1 MGILIDKNTRVVI
14 QGITGKEGSKA
25 TREML
30 DYGTVISCGVTPGK
44 SGSTVEGL
52 PVFDG
57 VKEAIEYDPRIN
69 TSVIYVPPLMVFDA
83 AVEAIRNGIKT
94 VLIFTENVP
103 SKDSAKLVDYASRNN
118 ARVIGP
124 SSIGLINV
132 GVGKLGSI
140 GGSKEQDMY
149 SKGKIGIISKSG
161 GMCAETALL
170 LTKEG
175 LGQSTVIG
183 IGGDLIIGSTFTDL
197 LELFGKD
204 SETDAVVIYG
214 EIGTSYELNV
224 AEFLKKNKDFKKP
237 IIAFIAGQF
246 AQSIDRQVSFGHAGA
261 IIENGHETAEAK
273 KNALREAGAYVA
285 NYHDEIPSLVKQALN
300 KSGK

>member
-161 GMCAETALL
+161 GMCAET
-170 LTKEG
+170 
-175 LGQSTVIG
+175 
-183 IGGDLIIGSTFTDL
+183 
-197 LELFGKD
+197 
-204 SETDAVVIYG
+204 
-214 EIGTSYELNV
+214 
-224 AEFLKKNKDFKKP
+224 
-237 IIAFIAGQF
+237 
-246 AQSIDRQVSFGHAGA
+246 
-261 IIENGHETAEAK
+261 
-273 KNALREAGAYVA
+273 
-285 NYHDEIPSLVKQALN
+285 
-300 KSGK
+300 